1 MQNESEAGAATVT
14 KEICVSSPEWELRAQ
29 VTVPT
34 GPTLMSDMLPLARA
48 LSDAIV
54 SQTARVHEQA
64 GNPVSCKKGCGACCR
79 HMVAISEVEA
89 RRLGQVI
96 DGMEEPRRSEIR
108 ARFAAARP
116 RLADAG
122 LLEQLENPETI
133 TGEEYGSIALSYFD
147 RQIACPF
154 LEEESCS
161 IYEERPI
168 TCREY
173 LVTSSP
179 EHCAVPAENK
189 VRRIRMP
196 LKVFNA
202 VARWQASPTGY
213 FKEAWVPLILAPEWA
228 SIHPGE
234 PSANSGV
241 ELLSEL
247 LHHLSVKEESD
258 Q

>member
-1 MQNESEAGAATVT
+1 MRSESETGAATVT
-14 KEICVSSPEWELRAQ
+14 KEICVSSSEWELRAQ

-34 GPTLMSDMLPLARA
+34 VPTPMSEMLPLARA

-54 SQTARVHEQA
+54 SQTVRIHEQA
-64 GNPVSCKKGCGACCR
+64 DDAVSCKKGCGACCR
-79 HMVAISEVEA
+79 HLVAISEVEA

-96 DGMEEPRRSEIR
+96 DGMEEPRRSEIQ
-108 ARFAAARP
+108 ARFAAARSQ
-116 RLADAG
+116 LADAG
-122 LLEQLENPETI
+122 LLERVENPDTV
-133 TGEEYGSIALSYFD
+133 TGEEYGSVALSYFNQ
-147 RQIACPF
+147 QIACPF
-154 LEEESCS
+154 LEDESCS

-173 LVTSSP
+173 LVTSPP

-196 LKVFNA
+196 LRVFNA
-202 VARWQASPTGY
+202 VARWQASPTGH
-213 FKEAWVPLILAPEWA
+213 FKEKWVPLILAPEWA
-228 SIHPGE
+228 RTHSEE
-234 PSANSGV
+234 PSAGSGV
-241 ELLSEL
+241 ELLGEL